1 MMTKRIGMSTTYR
14 RVAGPLVAVLL
25 AAGAV
30 TGTGRPKR
38 LGQPPD
44 RDGMMGP
51 ALPMRGRRSSWT
63 SRMIRATRSR
73 LWRATGQLVRRTRG
87 FWCGAM

>member
-30 TGTGRPKR
+30 TGTGAVSYTH
-38 LGQPPD
+38 LT
-44 RDGMMGP
+44 
-51 ALPMRGRRSSWT
+51 LPT
-63 SRMIRATRSR
+63 I
-73 LWRATGQLVRRTRG
+73 LLV
-87 FWCGAM
+87 